1 MKKIFGK
8 NQVIISALAIMIAV
22 AGYLSITQ
30 DKAQKTANITNDGE
44 SAQNDAIYDISDE
57 DTYNSD
63 SYELTDTGDIIQ
75 KALATNSPSDAS
87 TAEPVSGP
95 AQNDAKEKSPESTA
109 DAVKTSDISETSEN
123 VGKAVLVSSTIGAE
137 YFDSAKLQ
145 REQTRSKNKEI
156 LMELIN
162 STVATDAQKE
172 QAVTEVINL
181 TSDSEKENAAE
192 AMLEARASENVW

>member
-75 KALATNSPSDAS
+75 KALATNSPSDLS
-87 TAEPVSGP
+87 
-95 AQNDAKEKSPESTA
+95 
-109 DAVKTSDISETSEN
+109 
-123 VGKAVLVSSTIGAE
+123 
-137 YFDSAKLQ
+137 
-145 REQTRSKNKEI
+145 
-156 LMELIN
+156 LIH
-162 STVATDAQKE
+162 
-172 QAVTEVINL
+172 I
-181 TSDSEKENAAE
+181 
-192 AMLEARASENVW
+192 

>member
-1 MKKIFGK
+1 
-8 NQVIISALAIMIAV
+8 MIAV

-95 AQNDAKEKSPESTA
+95 AQNDAKKNRLKARRMQLRRRIFPKPPKMWERRFWFQVQLAQNILTRQNCRENRP
-109 DAVKTSDISETSEN
+109 VPKT
-123 VGKAVLVSSTIGAE
+123 KK
-137 YFDSAKLQ
+137 Y
-145 REQTRSKNKEI
+145 
-156 LMELIN
+156 
-162 STVATDAQKE
+162 
-172 QAVTEVINL
+172 
-181 TSDSEKENAAE
+181 
-192 AMLEARASENVW
+192 

>member
-1 MKKIFGK
+1 
-8 NQVIISALAIMIAV
+8 MIAV

-123 VGKAVLVSSTIGAE
+123 VGKAVWFQVQLAQNILTR
-137 YFDSAKLQ
+137 Q
-145 REQTRSKNKEI
+145 NCRENRPVPKTKKY
-156 LMELIN
+156 
-162 STVATDAQKE
+162 
-172 QAVTEVINL
+172 
-181 TSDSEKENAAE
+181 
-192 AMLEARASENVW
+192 

>member
-57 DTYNSD
+57 GTYNSD

-87 TAEPVSGP
+87 TPSLFRDRPRMMQKKNRLKARRMQLRRRIFPKPPKMLERRFWFQVQL
-95 AQNDAKEKSPESTA
+95 AQNILTRQNCRENRP
-109 DAVKTSDISETSEN
+109 VPKT
-123 VGKAVLVSSTIGAE
+123 KK
-137 YFDSAKLQ
+137 Y
-145 REQTRSKNKEI
+145 
-156 LMELIN
+156 
-162 STVATDAQKE
+162 
-172 QAVTEVINL
+172 
-181 TSDSEKENAAE
+181 
-192 AMLEARASENVW
+192 